1 MNSNKENDKIK
12 EKEACK
18 ILNIQSSYYT
28 QDNIRKAYLKMAL
41 KWHPDKPN
49 GNVEKFKEIKQAY
62 DYLLLNIG
70 EKCGVDSSTIPSNVK
85 HSANNIK
92 YSDILKEFISYL
104 SPETKWDN
112 LFFETSFSEF
122 TKKSA
127 IHMGEKISLK
137 IFKSLDLKHSIEM
150 FEIIHKWNNIFN
162 IDNDLL
168 KTIEKELK
176 EKMNSNNVIIINPT
190 IKDLLNDNIYKY
202 NFGDDVI
209 YIPLWHK
216 KIYHKLNDGTIVFLI
231 TPDLNVIYTP
241 SFHNENTKTY
251 NLENLAID
259 DNNDI
264 HAEINIQLSS
274 LFEKGYVYFGLGEK
288 MYKIDSK
295 QLLINKEPQIIV
307 YKNKGLLKINKNN
320 IYCTERRASI
330 YIEVNLY

>member
-1 MNSNKENDKIK
+1 MNSNKENDKTK
-12 EKEACK
+12 EMNMEEAYK
-18 ILNIQSSYYT
+18 ILNIQTSCCS
-28 QDNIRKAYLKMAL
+28 QDSIRKAYLKMAL

-49 GNVEKFKEIKQAY
+49 GDAEKFKEIKQAY
-62 DYLLLNIG
+62 DYLLFNMD
-70 EKCGVDSSTIPSNVK
+70 EKIPLPRNVK

-104 SPETKWDN
+104 SPETQWDN

-150 FEIIHKWNNIFN
+150 FEIIHKWNGMFN
-162 IDNDLL
+162 IDDKLL

-176 EKMNSNNVIIINPT
+176 EKMNSNNIIVINPT

-202 NFGDDVI
+202 DFGDDVI

-216 KIYHKLNDGTIVFLI
+216 KIYHKLNDNMIVFLI
-231 TPDLNVIYTP
+231 TPDISVIYTP
-241 SFHNENTKTY
+241 NNKENVVLT
-251 NLENLAID
+251 NLENLEIK

-264 HAEINIQLSS
+264 HANINIKLSL
-274 LFEKGYVYFGLGEK
+274 LFEKGYIHFGLGEK
-288 MYKIDSK
+288 IYKIDSK

-307 YKNKGLLKINKNN
+307 YKNKGLLKMNKNN

>member
-1 MNSNKENDKIK
+1 MNSNKENDKTK
-12 EKEACK
+12 EMNMEEAYK
-18 ILNIQSSYYT
+18 ILNIQSSCYS
-28 QDNIRKAYLKMAL
+28 QDSIRKAYLKMAL
-41 KWHPDKPN
+41 KWHPDKPY
-49 GNVEKFKEIKQAY
+49 GDAEKFKEIKEAY
-62 DYLLLNIG
+62 DYLLFNMD
-70 EKCGVDSSTIPSNVK
+70 EKIPHPNNVK

-127 IHMGEKISLK
+127 IHMGEKVSLK

-150 FEIIHKWNNIFN
+150 FEIIHKWNGMFN
-162 IDNDLL
+162 IDDKLL

-176 EKMNSNNVIIINPT
+176 EKMNSNNIIVINPT

-202 NFGDDVI
+202 DFGDDVI

-216 KIYHKLNDGTIVFLI
+216 KIYHKLNDNMIVFLI
-231 TPDLNVIYTP
+231 TPDISVIYTP
-241 SFHNENTKTY
+241 NNKENVVLT
-251 NLENLAID
+251 NLENLEIK

-264 HAEINIQLSS
+264 HANINIKLSS
-274 LFEKGYVYFGLGEK
+274 LFEKGYIHFGLGEK
-288 MYKIDSK
+288 IYKIDSK

-307 YKNKGLLKINKNN
+307 YKNKGLLKMNKNN

>member
-1 MNSNKENDKIK
+1 MSFNN
-12 EKEACK
+12 EKAFDEKKACA
-18 ILNIQSSYYT
+18 ILNIQSSNYT
-28 QDNIRKAYLKMAL
+28 QDSIRKAYLKMAL

-49 GNVEKFKEIKQAY
+49 GDAEKFKEIKNAY

-70 EKCGVDSSTIPSNVK
+70 EKCGVDSTIPSNVK

-176 EKMNSNNVIIINPT
+176 EKMNSNNIIIINPT

-216 KIYHKLNDGTIVFLI
+216 KIYHKLNDNMIVFLI
-231 TPDLNVIYTP
+231 TPDTNVIYTP
-241 SFHNENTKTY
+241 SFHNKNNRVY
-251 NLENLAID
+251 DLENLEIND
-259 DNNDI
+259 KNDI
-264 HAEINIQLSS
+264 HAKIKIELNH
-274 LFEKGYVYFGLGEK
+274 LFEQGYIHFGLGEK

-295 QLLINKEPQIIV
+295 QLIINKEPQIIV

-320 IYCTERRASI
+320 IYCTENRASI
-330 YIEVNLY
+330 YIEVILY

>member
-1 MNSNKENDKIK
+1 MNSNKENDKTK
-12 EKEACK
+12 EMNMEEAYK
-18 ILNIQSSYYT
+18 ILNIQTSCCS
-28 QDNIRKAYLKMAL
+28 QDSIRKAYLKMAL

-49 GNVEKFKEIKQAY
+49 GDAEKFKEIKQAY
-62 DYLLLNIG
+62 DYLLFNMD
-70 EKCGVDSSTIPSNVK
+70 EKIPLSRNVK

-104 SPETKWDN
+104 SPETQWDN

-150 FEIIHKWNNIFN
+150 FEIIHKWNGMFN
-162 IDNDLL
+162 IDDKLL

-176 EKMNSNNVIIINPT
+176 EKMNSNNIIIINPT

-202 NFGDDVI
+202 DFGDDVI

-216 KIYHKLNDGTIVFLI
+216 KIYHKLNDNMIVFLI
-231 TPDLNVIYTP
+231 TPDISVIYTP
-241 SFHNENTKTY
+241 NNKENVVLT
-251 NLENLAID
+251 NLENLEIK

-264 HAEINIQLSS
+264 HANINIKLSL
-274 LFEKGYVYFGLGEK
+274 LFEKGYIHFGLGEK
-288 MYKIDSK
+288 IYKIDSK
-295 QLLINKEPQIIV
+295 QLLINKEP
-307 YKNKGLLKINKNN
+307 
-320 IYCTERRASI
+320 
-330 YIEVNLY
+330 

>member
-1 MNSNKENDKIK
+1 MNSNKENDKTK
-12 EKEACK
+12 EMNMEEAYK
-18 ILNIQSSYYT
+18 ILNIQTNCCS
-28 QDNIRKAYLKMAL
+28 QDSIRKAYLKMAL

-49 GNVEKFKEIKQAY
+49 GDAEKFKEIKQAY
-62 DYLLLNIG
+62 DYLLFNMD
-70 EKCGVDSSTIPSNVK
+70 EKIPLPRNVK

-104 SPETKWDN
+104 SPETQWDN

-150 FEIIHKWNNIFN
+150 FEIIHKWNGMFN
-162 IDNDLL
+162 IDDKLL

-176 EKMNSNNVIIINPT
+176 EKMNSNNIIIINPT

-202 NFGDDVI
+202 DFGGDVI

-216 KIYHKLNDGTIVFLI
+216 KIYHKLNDNMIVFLI
-231 TPDLNVIYTP
+231 TPDISVIYTP
-241 SFHNENTKTY
+241 NNKENVVLT
-251 NLENLAID
+251 NLENLEIK

-264 HAEINIQLSS
+264 HANINIKLSL
-274 LFEKGYVYFGLGEK
+274 LFEKGYIHFGLGEK
-288 MYKIDSK
+288 IYKIDSK

-307 YKNKGLLKINKNN
+307 YKNKGLLKMNKNN

>member
-1 MNSNKENDKIK
+1 MNSNKENDKTK
-12 EKEACK
+12 EMNMEEAYK
-18 ILNIQSSYYT
+18 ILNIQTNCCS
-28 QDNIRKAYLKMAL
+28 QDSIRKAYLKMAL

-49 GNVEKFKEIKQAY
+49 GDAEKFKEIKQAY
-62 DYLLLNIG
+62 DYLLFNMD
-70 EKCGVDSSTIPSNVK
+70 EKIPLPRNVK

-104 SPETKWDN
+104 SPETQWDN

-137 IFKSLDLKHSIEM
+137 ILKSLDLKHSIEM
-150 FEIIHKWNNIFN
+150 FEIIHKWNGMFN
-162 IDNDLL
+162 IDDKLL

-176 EKMNSNNVIIINPT
+176 EKMNSNNIIVINPT

-202 NFGDDVI
+202 DFGGDVI

-216 KIYHKLNDGTIVFLI
+216 KIYHKLNDNMIVFLI
-231 TPDLNVIYTP
+231 TPDISVIYTP
-241 SFHNENTKTY
+241 NNKENVVLT
-251 NLENLAID
+251 NLENLEIK

-264 HAEINIQLSS
+264 HANINIKLSL
-274 LFEKGYVYFGLGEK
+274 LFEKGYIHFGLGEK
-288 MYKIDSK
+288 IYKIDSK

-307 YKNKGLLKINKNN
+307 YKNKGLLKMNKNN

>member
-1 MNSNKENDKIK
+1 
-12 EKEACK
+12 
-18 ILNIQSSYYT
+18 
-28 QDNIRKAYLKMAL
+28 MAL

-49 GNVEKFKEIKQAY
+49 GDAEKFKEIKQAY
-62 DYLLLNIG
+62 DYLLFNMD
-70 EKCGVDSSTIPSNVK
+70 EKIPLPRNVK

-104 SPETKWDN
+104 SPETQWDN

-150 FEIIHKWNNIFN
+150 FEIIHKWNGMFN
-162 IDNDLL
+162 IDDKLL

-176 EKMNSNNVIIINPT
+176 EKMNSNNIIIINPT

-202 NFGDDVI
+202 DFGDDVI

-216 KIYHKLNDGTIVFLI
+216 KIYHKLNDNMIVFLI
-231 TPDLNVIYTP
+231 TPDISVIYTP
-241 SFHNENTKTY
+241 NNKENVVLT
-251 NLENLAID
+251 NLENLEIK

-264 HAEINIQLSS
+264 HANINIKLSL
-274 LFEKGYVYFGLGEK
+274 LFEKGYIHFGLGEK
-288 MYKIDSK
+288 IYKIDSK

-307 YKNKGLLKINKNN
+307 YKNKGLLKMNKNN